1 MAMSESAVVRELN
14 RLKQKVDRIERGQR
28 YAHGGSIENSA
39 LEVRDD
45 GGSLRAIVGQQADG
59 TTGINVTNGPTPPVP
74 SDPTVEPA
82 LAALTVTWDG
92 TFADDI
98 AAPLD
103 WMRCEVHIG
112 PDALFT
118 PDQGTLRDTIESP
131 QGGSV
136 VVPLPYTEWHVKL
149 RSRTTSGVA
158 SDATAA
164 VAGTPR
170 QAESADITAGSIVAE
185 HIAVDAITG
194 KTITGGTVTG
204 SVVQTAAT
212 GERITI
218 NEADSN
224 SLRVYDSTGRLI
236 GLLSEAG
243 LRMLGTSNG
252 EIHVDPNSNF
262 PRIRFYS
269 LDGTNEG
276 WINAGGADNSDVQ
289 LNLVSGMF
297 TGSGFSDIRW
307 FTNCNRNSWFAARA
321 RSSNAQRIGG
331 QVELQENFATIGY
344 ANAPASVATNLN
356 IFTDYAN
363 FEGGRFRIFPAVD
376 AVNSAFYVQ
385 TPTGYGGPL
394 MRAVNDGT
402 QQFVVQA
409 NGDTTAAGVLTA
421 GNMAAGRVS
430 ITPAANTPTSMSV
443 TGLDVKGSDHFGYA
457 TALSGVPGT
466 TVQEVSVSGVSSTG
480 ITVWLYRT
488 NTTTTSVYWQVIG
501 AA

>member
-1 MAMSESAVVRELN
+1 MARDDSVMARKVHALER
-14 RLKQKVDRIERGQR
+14 RLDAIERGQR
-28 YAHGGSIENSA
+28 YAHGGSIEDAA
-39 LEVRDD
+39 LEVRDSA
-45 GGSLRAIVGQQADG
+45 GSLRAIVGQQADG
-59 TTGINVTNGPTPPVP
+59 TTGVNVTNGPVPPIP
-74 SDPTVEPA
+74 SAPVVEPA
-82 LAALTVTWDG
+82 LAALSVTWDG
-92 TFADDI
+92 QFADDI

-112 PDALFT
+112 PDAGFM

-158 SDATAA
+158 SDSTAA

-204 SVVQTAAT
+204 SVVQTGAS
-212 GERITI
+212 GQRVLITPDGPD
-218 NEADSN
+218 ADAN
-224 SLRVYDSTGRLI
+224 D
-236 GLLSEAG
+236 
-243 LRMLGTSNG
+243 GTSPA
-252 EIHVDPNSNF
+252 VV
-262 PRIRFYS
+262 FYS
-269 LDGTNEG
+269 GEPQETFPGILL
-276 WINAGGADNSDVQ
+276 ARFSGAWALPYTV
-289 LNLVSGMF
+289 L
-297 TGSGFSDIRW
+297 
-307 FTNCNRNSWFAARA
+307 
-321 RSSNAQRIGG
+321 SS
-331 QVELQENFATIGY
+331 
-344 ANAPASVATNLN
+344 
-356 IFTDYAN
+356 
-363 FEGGRFRIFPAVD
+363 PAVD
-376 AVNSAFYVQ
+376 QDSFGRPFDARLHLVAPQYGVTGGRVELMANNAAGGIQQSVGNARLYGYTADDDTGESHLELECQSGYDAPGGNGTSLGPRSHVTMDGAAINLRTVTTTADESLTVNSSGVQ
-385 TPTGYGGPL
+385 ISGIL
-394 MRAVNDGT
+394 D
-402 QQFVVQA
+402 
-409 NGDTTAAGVLTA
+409 A

-430 ITPAANTPTSMSV
+430 ITPTANTPSSMSV
-443 TGLDVKGSDHFGYA
+443 TGLDVKGSEHFGYA

>member
-1 MAMSESAVVRELN
+1 MAMSESTVVRELN
-14 RLKQKVDRIERGQR
+14 RLKERVRHIEAGQR
-28 YAHGGSIENSA
+28 YAHGGSIENSS

-92 TFADDI
+92 QFADAQ

-103 WMRCEVHIG
+103 WMRVEVHIG

-158 SDATAA
+158 SEPTAA

-204 SVVQTAAT
+204 SVVQTGASGQRVVVTPDGPDVAADDGTSPAVVFYSGEPQEASPGILLARFSGAWALPYTVLSSPAIDYDPQGNPFDARLHLVAPQYGVTGGRIELKANNAT
-212 GERITI
+212 GGTPQSVG
-218 NEADSN
+218 NA
-224 SLRVYDSTGRLI
+224 RLY
-236 GLLSEAG
+236 GYTARDDTRESHLELECLSGYNAPG
-243 LRMLGTSNG
+243 GNGTSLG
-252 EIHVDPNSNF
+252 
-262 PRIRFYS
+262 PRSHLTMDGAAIRLRTVTTTADES
-269 LDGTNEG
+269 LH
-276 WINAGGADNSDVQ
+276 
-289 LNLVSGMF
+289 
-297 TGSGFSDIRW
+297 
-307 FTNCNRNSWFAARA
+307 
-321 RSSNAQRIGG
+321 
-331 QVELQENFATIGY
+331 
-344 ANAPASVATNLN
+344 
-356 IFTDYAN
+356 
-363 FEGGRFRIFPAVD
+363 
-376 AVNSAFYVQ
+376 VNSSGVQ
-385 TPTGYGGPL
+385 
-394 MRAVNDGT
+394 VDGI
-402 QQFVVQA
+402 
-409 NGDTTAAGVLTA
+409 LTA

-501 AA
+501 AV